1 MPKSEGLSPFPPI
14 LLCLLGIIPLW
25 VFNECFIVQFKTFK
39 IMSKEKTQNQNT
51 DFDFENAEI
60 VCSVKLSD
68 FEKSEFKCRQNTN
81 GKYYLLCLPS
91 FTGLE
96 SALVAYASDGSGR
109 KPSFSNDSLIIYQN
123 DEDFAAMFGKG
134 NYEEID
140 D

>member
-1 MPKSEGLSPFPPI
+1 
-14 LLCLLGIIPLW
+14 
-25 VFNECFIVQFKTFK
+25 
-39 IMSKEKTQNQNT
+39 MSKKEVESQTQE
-51 DFDFENAEI
+51 FDFENSEI

-96 SALVAYASDGSGR
+96 NALVAYASDGSGR
-109 KPSFSNDSLIIYQN
+109 KPSFSNDSLIIYQSG
-123 DEDFAAMFGKG
+123 DEFAAMFGKG
-134 NYEEID
+134 QYEEID

>member
-1 MPKSEGLSPFPPI
+1 MK
-14 LLCLLGIIPLW
+14 
-25 VFNECFIVQFKTFK
+25 
-39 IMSKEKTQNQNT
+39 KEDVQNQNN

-96 SALVAYASDGSGR
+96 NALVAYASDGSGR

-123 DEDFAAMFGKG
+123 EDSFAAMFGKG

>member
-1 MPKSEGLSPFPPI
+1 MKK
-14 LLCLLGIIPLW
+14 
-25 VFNECFIVQFKTFK
+25 NEA
-39 IMSKEKTQNQNT
+39 QNQNN

-96 SALVAYASDGSGR
+96 NALVAYASDGSGR

-123 DEDFAAMFGKG
+123 EDSFAAMFGKG
-134 NYEEID
+134 NYEDID

>member
-1 MPKSEGLSPFPPI
+1 
-14 LLCLLGIIPLW
+14 
-25 VFNECFIVQFKTFK
+25 
-39 IMSKEKTQNQNT
+39 MSKKEVESQMNE
-51 DFDFENAEI
+51 FDFENAEI

-68 FEKSEFKCRQNTN
+68 FERENFKCRQNTN

-96 SALVAYASDGSGR
+96 NALVAYASDGSGR

-123 DEDFAAMFGKG
+123 EDSFAAMFGKG
-134 NYEEID
+134 NYEDID